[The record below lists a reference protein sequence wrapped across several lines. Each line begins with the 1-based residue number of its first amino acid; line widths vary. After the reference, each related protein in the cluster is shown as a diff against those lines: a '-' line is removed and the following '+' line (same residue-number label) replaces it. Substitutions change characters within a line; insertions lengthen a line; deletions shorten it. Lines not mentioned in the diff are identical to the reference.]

1 MPTPSP
7 AMVQLLDTFAPAF
20 TAPTFAH
27 ARTLACGAIL
37 SVGQRTV
44 AAALRAVGL
53 AQERHDT
60 TYHRVLNRARW
71 SPVVLSRLLL
81 GVIITAFAPEGPLV
95 LFNPLIYLNSES
107 NYTMAL
113 GLTQYAIGHSGT
125 AYNLQMAAATAMT
138 IPVILLFFFAQR
150 YFMQGIVTTGLA
162 AR

>member
-44 AAALRAVGL
+44 AAALRAVRL

-95 LFNPLIYLNSES
+95 LLVDETLERRY
-107 NYTMAL
+107 
-113 GLTQYAIGHSGT
+113 GHKIADKGYVRDAVRST
-125 AYNLQMAAATAMT
+125 ARHRRA
-138 IPVILLFFFAQR
+138 PR
-150 YFMQGIVTTGLA
+150 
-162 AR
+162 